1 MVVLPYLTK
10 NKLTYL
16 MELIIIQ
23 ASLVSSGKAK

>member
-10 NKLTYL
+10 NQLTYL

-23 ASLVSSGKAK
+23 AFFVSSGKAK